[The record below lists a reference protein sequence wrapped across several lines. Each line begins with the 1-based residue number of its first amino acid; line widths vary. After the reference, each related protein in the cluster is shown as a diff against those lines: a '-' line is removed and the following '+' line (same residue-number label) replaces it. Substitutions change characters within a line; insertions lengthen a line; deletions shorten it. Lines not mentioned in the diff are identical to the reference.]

1 MPWRREWQPTPAF
14 LLGESHGQRSLAG
27 SSPWGHKR
35 VRHNLMTKQQQTLF
49 IAMHFERIHF
59 SFNIS
64 SPPVIFEI
72 GRRGFKVIIE
82 WYGYKITVVDNNI
95 SVTLFLIPLWRIQ
108 INGGRKHF
116 RIV

>member
-1 MPWRREWQPTPAF
+1 
-14 LLGESHGQRSLAG
+14 
-27 SSPWGHKR
+27 
-35 VRHNLMTKQQQTLF
+35 MTKQQQTLF

-59 SFNIS
+59 SLNIS

-95 SVTLFLIPLWRIQ
+95 SVTVFNSFMENTDKWW
-108 INGGRKHF
+108 KEAF
-116 RIV
+116 

>member
-1 MPWRREWQPTPAF
+1 MATKSSVLAWKIPWTER
-14 LLGESHGQRSLAG
+14 LVGY
-27 SSPWGHKR
+27 SPWGHKR